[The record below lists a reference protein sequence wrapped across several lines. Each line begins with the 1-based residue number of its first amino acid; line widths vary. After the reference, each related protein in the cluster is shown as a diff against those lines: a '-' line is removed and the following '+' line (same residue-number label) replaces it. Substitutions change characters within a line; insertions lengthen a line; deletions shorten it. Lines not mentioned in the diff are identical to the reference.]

1 MTRPRWDAANNLKF
15 GAEYSRDHDMKTL
28 FPPALRLM
36 LRVML
41 RGWQDSRSGQGRR
54 IVRRSRWVDGLVPQ
68 VDITQALK
76 VSSYSENKRHNLVQA
91 SARINQV
98 VLRPG
103 EIFSFWALVGEPSR
117 RKGYVEGRALVRGVL
132 QAEYGGGLCQLS
144 GLMYHLALQ
153 SGLKILER
161 YPHSVDIYTD
171 ETRFTPLG
179 SDATVVYGYKD
190 LRVANALS
198 QPICFNIRV
207 EADEVIGELWAAE
220 PVVRYTVNFEATRQG
235 KGVEVLTTRRSPQP
249 EAKSEI
255 LAVSY
260 YRLPEH
266 SPVQTTV

>member
-1 MTRPRWDAANNLKF
+1 
-15 GAEYSRDHDMKTL
+15 MKTL
-28 FPPALRLM
+28 LPPAMRLL

-41 RGWQDSRSGQGRR
+41 RSWQDWRSGQRGRM
-54 IVRRSRWVDGLVPQ
+54 VRRSRWVEKLVPQ
-68 VDITQALK
+68 FAITQALK
-76 VSSYSENKRHNLVQA
+76 VSSYAENKRHNLLQA

-98 VLRPG
+98 VIGPG

-117 RKGYVEGRALVRGVL
+117 RKGYLEGRTLVRGVL
-132 QAEYGGGLCQLS
+132 QAEVGGGVCQLS
-144 GLMYHLALQ
+144 GLIYHLALQ

-171 ETRFTPLG
+171 ETRFAPLG

-190 LRVANALS
+190 LRVVNTLL

-220 PVVRYTVNFEATRQG
+220 PVVQYTVNFEMMRQR
-235 KGVEVLTTRRSPQP
+235 KGVEVLTTRRSTPDATP
-249 EAKSEI
+249 EI

-260 YRLPEH
+260 YRLPENLERGR
-266 SPVQTTV
+266 Q

>member
-1 MTRPRWDAANNLKF
+1 
-15 GAEYSRDHDMKTL
+15 MKKL
-28 FPPALRLM
+28 LPPALRLV

-41 RGWQDSRSGQGRR
+41 RGWQDWRSGQGRR
-54 IVRRSRWVDGLVPQ
+54 MVRRSRWVNDLVSQ
-68 VDITQALK
+68 ITISQALK
-76 VSSYSENKRHNLVQA
+76 KSSYSENKRHNLVQA

-98 VLRPG
+98 VVMPE

-117 RKGYVEGRALVRGVL
+117 RKGYLEGRTLVRGVL
-132 QAEYGGGLCQLS
+132 QAEVGGGLCQLS
-144 GLMYHLALQ
+144 GLIYHVALQ
-153 SGLKILER
+153 SGLEILER

-190 LRVANALS
+190 LRVMNGLS

-207 EADEVIGELWAAE
+207 EADEVIGELWAAK
-220 PVVRYTVNFEATRQG
+220 PVVRYAIDFAATPQG
-235 KGVEVLTTRRSPQP
+235 KGVEVLTSRRSTVP

-260 YRLPEH
+260 YRLPDN
-266 SPVQTTV
+266 SPVRTTV